1 MRPPAGPPPLAQ
13 AEVYGPWPLHPWRR
27 LRPTA
32 RGLFIPRCSGPPL
45 GAGCRSGP
53 PLPSASLRS
62 HGCSLRSVKLRCRSS
77 APRPAPLPPLL
88 VILRSRA
95 SALRHR
101 QGFRG
106 PGPPPSATAKGS
118 GPAGGRAALG
128 RGLYILIC

>member
-1 MRPPAGPPPLAQ
+1 MRPPAGPEPLAQ
-13 AEVYGPWPLHPWRR
+13 ATAYGPGSLHPWRR

-53 PLPSASLRS
+53 PLPSASLRC
-62 HGCSLRSVKLRCRSS
+62 HGCSLRSVKLRGLRI
-77 APRPAPLPPLL
+77 APPPAPLPPLL
-88 VILRSRA
+88 VIPRPRA

-101 QGFRG
+101 QGFRD

-118 GPAGGRAALG
+118 GPAGVRAQRD
-128 RGLYILIC
+128 RGIYILIC